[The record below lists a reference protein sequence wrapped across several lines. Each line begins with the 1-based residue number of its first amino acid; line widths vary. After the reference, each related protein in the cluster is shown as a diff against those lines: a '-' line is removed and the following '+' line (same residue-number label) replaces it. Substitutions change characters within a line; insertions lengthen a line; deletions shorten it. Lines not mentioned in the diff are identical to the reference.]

1 MAKAKK
7 PAKARA
13 KRASPLKVVA
23 PTKQA
28 TSEPTEAALSAPA
41 PSVSEYTVGDQIF
54 HPMFGDG
61 TVKAL
66 DGDKLTIKFGGNITK
81 QIRADFV
88 KARKS

>member
-7 PAKARA
+7 PAKALA

-23 PTKQA
+23 ATKQA
-28 TSEPTEAALSAPA
+28 TSETSEAVPSLPA
-41 PSVSEYTVGDQIF
+41 PSVSEYTVGDQVF

-61 TVKAL
+61 TVKTI
-66 DGDKLTIKFGGNITK
+66 DGDILTIKFADITK

-88 KARKS
+88 KPRKT

>member
-7 PAKARA
+7 PAKERA

-23 PTKQA
+23 PAKQA
-28 TSEPTEAALSAPA
+28 ISEPTEAAHSSSGTSA
-41 PSVSEYTVGDQIF
+41 SECAVGDPII
-54 HPMFGDG
+54 HSMFGDG

-66 DGDKLTIKFGGNITK
+66 DGDILTIQFAGNITR

-88 KARKS
+88 KPRKA